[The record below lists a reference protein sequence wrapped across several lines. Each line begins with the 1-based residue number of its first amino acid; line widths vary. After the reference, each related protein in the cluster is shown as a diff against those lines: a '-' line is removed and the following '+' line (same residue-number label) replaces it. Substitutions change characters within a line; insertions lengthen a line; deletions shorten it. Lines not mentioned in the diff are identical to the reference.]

1 MSGVD
6 TTRVAQVAIIVSD
19 VDAKAKAWSTFLGM
33 EPSKVLVTGPLETTG
48 TEYKGE
54 KTPAR
59 LKVAVFDLGGFE
71 LELME
76 PIDGP
81 SVWRDFLEEHGD
93 GLHHIGFEATGIDDA
108 ITSIEAQGMPLV
120 QRAEYKTAYDTG
132 RNAYFSSEAALGAMI
147 ELNELL

>member
-1 MSGVD
+1 VD
-6 TTRVAQVAIIVSD
+6 TTKVAQVAIIVRD
-19 VDAKAKAWSTFLGM
+19 VDAKAKAWSELLGI

-59 LKVAVFDLGGFE
+59 LKVAVFDIGGFE
-71 LELME
+71 LEIME

-81 SVWRDFLEEHGD
+81 SVWRDFLDEHGE
-93 GLHHIGFEATGIDDA
+93 GLHHIGLEATGIDGA
-108 ITSIEAQGMPLV
+108 IASIEAQGMPLV

-132 RNAYFSSEAALGAMI
+132 RNAYFASEEKLGAMI

>member
-1 MSGVD
+1 VSGVD
-6 TTRVAQVAIIVSD
+6 TTTVAQVAIIVAD
-19 VDAKAKAWSTFLGM
+19 VDAKAKAWSEFLGV
-33 EPSKVLVTGPLETTG
+33 EPTKVLVTGPLETTG

-59 LKVAVFDLGGFE
+59 LKVVVFEFGGFE
-71 LELME
+71 LELMQ

-93 GLHHIGFEATGIDDA
+93 GLHHLGFVATGIDGA
-108 ITSIEAQGMPLV
+108 IESIEAQGMPLV

-132 RNAYFSSEAALGAMI
+132 RNAYFASEDKLGAMI